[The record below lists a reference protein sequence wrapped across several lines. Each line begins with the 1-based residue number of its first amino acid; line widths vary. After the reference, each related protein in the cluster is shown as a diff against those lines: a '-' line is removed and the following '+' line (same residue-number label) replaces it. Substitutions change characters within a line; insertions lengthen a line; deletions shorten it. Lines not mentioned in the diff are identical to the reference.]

1 MSQDKELWDMFRETY
16 TVDQNIILSKWAS
29 FNLTKDVKRFLFT
42 LSRYKFAA
50 KMMENKEGI
59 SILELGC
66 NDGLGTLMFAQL
78 PNVQQVIGID
88 YDADSIQWAEK
99 NLKNEKL
106 EFIEGDFLSGGCEK
120 IGKENVDAI
129 VSLDV
134 IEHIE
139 PSREEEFL
147 NTVHDNLKKDG
158 FLILGTPNIEM
169 LNYTS
174 ELTRKIHINNYSQDR
189 LYKSLSRKFH
199 NVFIFGMNDEVLH
212 TGFYPMSCYIMALCC
227 NPK

>member
-16 TVDQNIILSKWAS
+16 TVEQNITLSKWAS
-29 FNLTKDVKRFLFT
+29 FNLNKDIKRFLFT
-42 LSRYKFAA
+42 FARYKFAT
-50 KMMENKEGI
+50 KMMANGNWLTV
-59 SILELGC
+59 LELGC

-78 PNVQQVIGID
+78 ENVRKVIGID
-88 YDADSIQWAEK
+88 YDADSIQWAK
-99 NLKNEKL
+99 GNLQNDNL
-106 EFIEGDFLSGGCEK
+106 EFIEGDFLSGGKFAGEE
-120 IGKENVDAI
+120 GADVI

-139 PSREEEFL
+139 PSREEEFID
-147 NTVHDNLKKDG
+147 TVWGNLKKTG
-158 FLILGTPNIEM
+158 FAVIGTPNIEM

-174 ELTRKIHINNYSQDR
+174 DLTRSIHINNYDQVR
-189 LYKSLSRKFH
+189 LYESFSKRFH